1 LAFGV
6 DDEEPVTKMME
17 FRGAWVRPHALAV
30 GLLMAAAAAAAP
42 VPPAGDVD
50 AATVAAFDKDGS
62 QWPSG
67 GGDYSERRY
76 SPLKQIDTKTVGRLG
91 FAWQADMNT
100 DRGLEATPIVVG
112 GVMYVSSTFGQAFAF
127 DAVTGRTLWS
137 YHPVNRSSAVRHVCC
152 DIVNRGLAVW
162 KGRVYVATLDGHLVA
177 LDAASGKVDWSI
189 DTIIDHDRP
198 YSIVGPVL
206 AVNGRVIV
214 GNSGGD
220 DGTRGYVTAYDTE
233 TGKELWRFYTVPK
246 GPRGPFENADEE
258 AAAKTW
264 PADDIW
270 TDTGG
275 GSVWGEMSFDPKLN
289 LLYFGTGNTG
299 PWKHERPD
307 DRTDDLYITS
317 IVALNA
323 DTGRVAWHYQ
333 EVPSDRWDY
342 DADSPITL
350 ADIKIGGRL
359 RQVVLQAPKDG
370 FFYVLDRKTGELLSA
385 ERYGAVNWASGVDMK
400 TGRPIV
406 TDYAYYNE
414 HDRLIYPNGNGAHD
428 WFPQAYS
435 PKTGLIYIPAQD
447 NPTSFSKNPAHSYIW
462 HLIAPPEELAKLTAG
477 QPHVDIG
484 GFLRAWDPVAHKVVW
499 QVRHEATWNG
509 SVLAT
514 AGDLVFQPTQD
525 GYFNAYDARTGALL
539 KRLFT
544 GNAAIAGAMTY
555 MIGGTQYIAL
565 ASGYGGALSW
575 RMAENSA
582 ARIYENQGRMLAFK
596 LDGGDVPPPPKR
608 EKAKGPPVVDTSGFP
623 PADPEL
629 MARGQKLYGHCAGCH
644 GRSGSAPNLPN
655 LERVHGIGFDG
666 FRAILLGGAL
676 EPLGMPNFTGRLSE
690 DDVKALYEFVSRGA
704 QNKPSSIHWN

>member
-1 LAFGV
+1 MAKDLKHRGMNVRACAQRMLLA
-6 DDEEPVTKMME
+6 
-17 FRGAWVRPHALAV
+17 AV
-30 GLLMAAAAAAAP
+30 VIAAAAP
-42 VPPAGDVD
+42 
-50 AATVAAFDKDGS
+50 AATPTAGNVDTSTIAGFERDGS
-62 QWPSG
+62 QWPSA

-76 SPLKQIDTKTVGRLG
+76 SPLTQINTKTVARLG

-112 GVMYVSSTFGQAFAF
+112 GTMYVSSTFGQAFAF
-127 DAVTGRTLWS
+127 DAVTGRLLWS
-137 YHPVNRSSAVRHVCC
+137 YHPVYRSSVVRHVCC

-177 LDAASGKVDWSI
+177 LDAASGKVVWNV
-189 DTIIDHDRP
+189 DTITDPSQP
-198 YSIVGPVL
+198 YSVVGPVL
-206 AVNGRVIV
+206 AVDGKVIL

-220 DGTRGYVTAYDTE
+220 SGTRGYVSAYDTE
-233 TGKELWRFYTVPK
+233 TGALVWRFFVVPK
-246 GPRGPFENADEE
+246 GPKGPFENADEE
-258 AAAKTW
+258 AAAKSW
-264 PADDIW
+264 PADDVW
-270 TDTGG
+270 MDSGG
-275 GSVWGEMSFDPKLN
+275 GSVWGAMSFDPKLN

-299 PWKHERPD
+299 PWKRARPD

-317 IVALNA
+317 IIALNA
-323 DTGRVAWHYQ
+323 STGRLAWHYQ

-350 ADIKIGGRL
+350 TDIKIGGRL
-359 RQVVLQAPKDG
+359 RQVALQAPKDG

-385 ERYGAVNWASGVDMK
+385 EKYGAVNWASGVDMK

-406 TDYAYYNE
+406 SDYAYYDV

-462 HLIAPPEELAKLTAG
+462 HLIAPPAALAEMTAG
-477 QPHVDIG
+477 QPSVDIG
-484 GFLRAWDPVAHKVVW
+484 GFLRAWDPVKNKVVW
-499 QVRHEATWNG
+499 QVRHGATWNG

-525 GYFNAYDARTGALL
+525 GYFNAYDARSGEVL

-555 MIGGTQYIAL
+555 MIDGTQYIAL

-575 RMAENSA
+575 RMADNSA
-582 ARIYENQGRMLAFK
+582 ARIYENQGRMLVFK
-596 LDGGDVPPPPKR
+596 LDGGEVPTPPKR
-608 EKAKGPPVVDTSGFP
+608 PKPKGPPVVDVSQFP

-629 MARGQKLYGHCAGCH
+629 MARGAKLYGHCAACH
-644 GRSGSAPNLPN
+644 GRSGSTPNLPN
-655 LERVHGIGFDG
+655 LERVHDIGFDG
-666 FRAILLGGAL
+666 FRAIVLGGAL
-676 EPLGMPNFTGRLSE
+676 EPLGMPNFSGEITE
-690 DDVKALYEFVSRGA
+690 DDIKALYEFVSRGA
-704 QNKPSSIHWN
+704 HNKPSNIPWN